1 MLADSVRKYSLE
13 HNGNVTL
20 GHNYLET
27 GVGHNRSKRALW
39 NLYFVLNCG
48 SDCGAFSYNN
58 YGCFCG
64 WGGSGTPMDGID
76 SCCKQ
81 HDDCYN
87 RVSCPLSK
95 AWDYSW
101 SCYRGNA
108 VCDYDRSIPF
118 EDLSWGQQLCKCDQD
133 FAMCVKKYDCVK
145 TKKECQRLGYKDE
158 EEGRNA
164 FVPKPVK
171 QGTTCEMYQYHWHL
185 HQHRSDTPDEYGH
198 YHYWY
203 HYVLAHN
210 HYKK

>member
-1 MLADSVRKYSLE
+1 MYI
-13 HNGNVTL
+13 NCII
-20 GHNYLET
+20 
-27 GVGHNRSKRALW
+27 
-39 NLYFVLNCG
+39 YF
-48 SDCGAFSYNN
+48 S
-58 YGCFCG
+58 
-64 WGGSGTPMDGID
+64 
-76 SCCKQ
+76 
-81 HDDCYN
+81 
-87 RVSCPLSK
+87 
-95 AWDYSW
+95 
-101 SCYRGNA
+101 
-108 VCDYDRSIPF
+108 DYDRSIPF